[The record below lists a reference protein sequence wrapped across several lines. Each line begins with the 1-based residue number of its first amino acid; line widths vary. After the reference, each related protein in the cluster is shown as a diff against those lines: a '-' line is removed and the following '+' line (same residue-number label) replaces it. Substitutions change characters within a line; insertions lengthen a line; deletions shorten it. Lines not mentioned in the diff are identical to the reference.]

1 VPAILVQILIKNLN
15 FRDCFSN
22 KNCQMSDFMK
32 IRPVRA
38 ELFHADGRTDT
49 TKLIV
54 AFRNLVNAPKK
65 KLSSV
70 RQKKLQT
77 SSTLHANNI
86 YIYIYIYIYTSSST
100 AGGTSS
106 CGMQEAQ
113 QFSFTTLSLSLSLP
127 PTHDTKMSATCK
139 EPPYRIISSGLR
151 PRGSS
156 DCRNSQKG

>member
-86 YIYIYIYIYTSSST
+86 YIYIYIYIYVIINGRRYIKLWYARGT
-100 AGGTSS
+100 AI
-106 CGMQEAQ
+106 
-113 QFSFTTLSLSLSLP
+113 FVYNSLSLSLP
-127 PTHDTKMSATCK
+127 PPH
-139 EPPYRIISSGLR
+139 
-151 PRGSS
+151 PRHKNE
-156 DCRNSQKG
+156 RNLQRTALQNYIQRAEAKRVKRLP